1 MGAFETAPHSRRKQM
16 KKALLI
22 FTVVLSLTL
31 SACATTAA
39 PEAVPTVSLDT
50 AESASASAA
59 AQSGAS
65 AVVVPVE
72 KVELSFPLSG
82 VAKTVEVETGD
93 TVKAGDVLA
102 TLDTAILE
110 AKVREAES
118 AVVTEQTQVA
128 YIIRTQ
134 VDNERLEA
142 AKADVDR
149 AQAAVDIAKAQL
161 AQATLAAPIG
171 GTIASVD
178 ISPAEFANPG
188 QIVIVLGDLTH
199 FQIETTDFS
208 EKDIPKIEIGQ
219 KASVFIEALNEEFSG
234 KVIDVARISE
244 TVGGDVVFKVTVG
257 LDDQPEGLRW
267 GMSADVKIAAE

>member
-1 MGAFETAPHSRRKQM
+1 M

-22 FTVVLSLTL
+22 FIVILTLAL
-31 SACATTAA
+31 SACATPAA
-39 PEAVPTVSLDT
+39 TEAVPTVSLGSAA
-50 AESASASAA
+50 AEAPAASSGQPSASAI
-59 AQSGAS
+59 
-65 AVVVPVE
+65 VVPVE

-82 VAKTVEVETGD
+82 VVKTVEVERGD
-93 TVKAGDVLA
+93 AVKAGDVLA
-102 TLDTAILE
+102 ALDTAILE

-161 AQATLAAPIG
+161 AQATLTAPIG

-199 FQIETTDFS
+199 FQIETTDLS
-208 EKDIPKIEIGQ
+208 EKDVPKIEVGQ
-219 KASVFIEALNEEFSG
+219 NASVFIEALGQGFNG
-234 KVIDVARISE
+234 KVVDIARVSE
-244 TVGGDVVFKVTVG
+244 TVGGDVVFKVTVE